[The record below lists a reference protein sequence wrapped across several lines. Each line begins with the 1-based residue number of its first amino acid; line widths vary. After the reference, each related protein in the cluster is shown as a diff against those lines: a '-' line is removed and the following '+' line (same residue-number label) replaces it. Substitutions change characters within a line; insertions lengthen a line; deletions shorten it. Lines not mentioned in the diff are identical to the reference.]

1 MCIRPLAPKAPTEE
15 ERLMAGA
22 RRQQGAAA
30 RAASRGDQD
39 RATRHQRRARA
50 LERRLWALLGGR
62 VRGLA
67 RAFASYARRAG
78 LEVEDLQAEAYLR
91 FREVIPRWQPRRG
104 SGVWPFLR
112 RVLANHF
119 IHLGRRR
126 REQPCPD
133 LSQVPGPVAAAARS
147 FEAADA
153 LRAAEEQLRAG
164 ALGGRPE
171 LLEAFKLYWVE
182 DWTIPA
188 LAQRYGV
195 AWSTMHSR
203 LREVRRAFVR
213 ACGRTS
219 S

>member
-1 MCIRPLAPKAPTEE
+1 MCIQPGVLRALTEE

-22 RRQQGAAA
+22 RRQQGVAA
-30 RAASRGDQD
+30 RAASRGDEE

-50 LERRLWALLGGR
+50 LERRLWALLGDR

-67 RAFASYARRAG
+67 RAFACYARRAG

-126 REQPCPD
+126 REEPCAD
-133 LSQVPGPVAAAARS
+133 LAGVPARTRAGQADL
-147 FEAADA
+147 EEADA
-153 LRAAEEQLRAG
+153 VAVAEQELLEG
-164 ALGGRPE
+164 ALRGRPE

-203 LREVRRAFVR
+203 LRKVREAFVQ
-213 ACGRTS
+213 AYGRG
-219 S
+219 